1 MRSSLSTCLESRALS
16 ESQLLFSTLFTSK
29 FKLRYDG
36 SEFRCMLNSNF
47 WGSLLYCS
55 WWRMVWEY
63 HCFLVIWI
71 LICVWNYSH
80 VCTFFIL
87 GPLRIWKLLDGGGGS
102 STSNFFPFTSYVLV
116 GEALWVLFVIWKP
129 FLFIKL
135 REKTLHVFFLNIYMV
150 IRMLSPSMV
159 NLVSHSN

>member
-1 MRSSLSTCLESRALS
+1 MNIWNNMRSSLSTCFNLEPCQSLSRCFDIVYIKI
-16 ESQLLFSTLFTSK
+16 QIMIWWFI
-29 FKLRYDG
+29 
-36 SEFRCMLNSNF
+36 CMLNSNF
-47 WGSLLYCS
+47 CGSQLYCS

-102 STSNFFPFTSYVLV
+102 STSNLFSIHILCTCGGSSMSTFCNLKTFLV
-116 GEALWVLFVIWKP
+116 
-129 FLFIKL
+129 
-135 REKTLHVFFLNIYMV
+135 Y
-150 IRMLSPSMV
+150 
-159 NLVSHSN
+159 